1 MKLKDRILSDREI
14 NTSRQW
20 DLDLAR
26 AVLIFCLALVHVAIE
41 CTSEEGL
48 CYGIPYILDTVI
60 GGPLGAPMFMF
71 VMGVGMAYTHRS
83 RASHHFERGVK
94 MFLLAYALN
103 ICRFVIPYLVGYTIT
118 GDQEYYLEMLPYKLF
133 GNDIFTFAGLAMML
147 MALFVRLKLS
157 RPVMLLI
164 ATVMCA
170 LGTLLNGV
178 DLGSPFANIFV
189 GYIMGTEDAAG
200 MVHSY
205 FPLLNWMIFPVFG
218 YSFAY
223 VLKRVKNKDL
233 FYLCTSLPA
242 LIIAVVYFI
251 LGIQNEVGMFG
262 EGQNC
267 YYHMIFP
274 DVLASLCVTVAMI
287 GVYYLILKF
296 VPKKML
302 FVAWSMSENIT
313 AIYFVHWVLVS
324 FVVNVWMYAARGTTL
339 LSPGLV
345 LALGTALE
353 IASIIIAHFYTKWK
367 GRYKVYEK
375 AS

>member
-1 MKLKDRILSDREI
+1 MKLKDKIFSDSEI
-14 NTSRQW
+14 NKSRQW
-20 DLDLAR
+20 ELDLAR
-26 AVLIFCLALVHVAIE
+26 AVLVFCLALVHVAIE
-41 CTSEEGL
+41 CTSDEGL

-71 VMGVGMAYTHRS
+71 VMGVGMAYTHRN
-83 RASHHFERGVK
+83 RAAHYFERGVK
-94 MFLLAYALN
+94 MFLLAYVLN
-103 ICRFVIPYLVGYTIT
+103 ICRFVIPYLIGYTIT
-118 GDQEYYLEMLPYKLF
+118 GDQEYYMEGLAYKLF

-147 MALFVRLKLS
+147 MALFVKLKLS

-178 DLGSPFANIFV
+178 DLGSSLANIFV

-205 FPLLNWMIFPVFG
+205 FPVLNWMIFPVFG

-233 FYLCTSLPA
+233 FYLFTSLPA
-242 LIIAVVYFI
+242 MIIAVVYFI

-274 DVLASLCVTVAMI
+274 DVLASLCATVAMI
-287 GVYYLILKF
+287 GVYYLILKV
-296 VPKKML
+296 VPKKMFFL
-302 FVAWSMSENIT
+302 AWSMSENIT